1 VTSPLKIEVTEA
13 MREAGVLASN
23 EYWAREI
30 VPCEKCLSTGAF
42 DGDLCPSCGGGGCAA
57 NGDEVGAM
65 QAALTAA
72 FQHPEF
78 VRQIRE
84 QVMRCVG
91 PDATPTP
98 DGRWAIDAKALVLS
112 VGPEYATGNNAANH
126 FTRASLGRLLGEG

>member
-1 VTSPLKIEVTEA
+1 MTPLKIEVTEA

-23 EYWAREI
+23 EYWAREL

-84 QVMRCVG
+84 QVMASL
-91 PDATPTP
+91 PDNVEV
-98 DGRWAIDAKALVLS
+98 DAECWRMSRLWHSEDQRRRLEA
-112 VGPEYATGNNAANH
+112 NARTRVAS
-126 FTRASLGRLLGEG
+126 RASLGRLLGEEGK

>member
-42 DGDLCPSCGGGGCAA
+42 DGDLCPSCGGGGYTA
-57 NGDEVGAM
+57 NGDEVGAI

-78 VRQIRE
+78 VEQIRR
-84 QVMRCVG
+84 QVN
-91 PDATPTP
+91 DAIKY
-98 DGRWAIDAKALVLS
+98 DLRD
-112 VGPEYATGNNAANH
+112 
-126 FTRASLGRLLGEG
+126 TRANLAGLLGEEG

>member
-42 DGDLCPSCGGGGCAA
+42 DGDLCPSCGGGGYTA
-57 NGDEVGAM
+57 NGDEVGAI

-78 VRQIRE
+78 IAQFMACLPESYPNPEHSLYTEGFNDARE
-84 QVMRCVG
+84 L
-91 PDATPTP
+91 
-98 DGRWAIDAKALVLS
+98 I
-112 VGPEYATGNNAANH
+112 
-126 FTRASLGRLLGEG
+126 RASLGRLLGEEGK